1 VGSSVRV
8 IVVTVALVVV
18 TGVANGP
25 VRTNASLAEAAAA
38 VILDSLVIRVYDNA
52 GVNATERAK
61 AISRADAI
69 LSRADL
75 DVAWIE
81 CAPRKRGRPSPVC
94 DTPVTGAELVVRL
107 LHASPSDDTGVSRL
121 GLGYA
126 LIDATM
132 GTGTIATVFIDRVT
146 RLASDARLDRAT
158 LLGRAMAHEIGHLL
172 LGSNE
177 HSDAGIMR
185 DGWTAQQVSSSRA
198 QDWLFLPRQGERLRQ
213 ARLLNGSGGATAA
226 VRKRG
231 ASTGG

>member
-1 VGSSVRV
+1 VGTFRV
-8 IVVTVALVVV
+8 IAVTLALVVV
-18 TGVANGP
+18 TSAVAGP
-25 VRTNASLAEAAAA
+25 LRAGASGAETAAA
-38 VILDSLVIRVYDNA
+38 VILDSLAIRVYDNA
-52 GVNATERAK
+52 GVNATARAK
-61 AISRADAI
+61 AIARADAI

-75 DVAWIE
+75 KVEWIE

-107 LHASPSDDTGVSRL
+107 LNASPIDNTGASRH

-126 LIDATM
+126 LVHPTT

-146 RLASDARLDRAT
+146 HLANDARVDQAT
-158 LLGRAMAHEIGHLL
+158 VLGRAMAHEIGHLL

-185 DGWTAQQVSSSRA
+185 DNWTEQQVVGSKP

-213 ARLLNGSGGATAA
+213 ARLLTGA
-226 VRKRG
+226 
-231 ASTGG
+231 ASTASVRDREIPSP

>member
-1 VGSSVRV
+1 VGNFRV
-8 IVVTVALVVV
+8 IAVTLVLVVV
-18 TGVANGP
+18 TSAVTGP
-25 VRTNASLAEAAAA
+25 ARTGEAGAAAAAA

-52 GVNATERAK
+52 GVNVTERAK
-61 AISRADAI
+61 AIARADAI

-75 DVAWIE
+75 DVEGIE

-94 DTPVTGAELVVRL
+94 DTPVTAAELVVRL
-107 LHASPSDDTGVSRL
+107 LNASPSDNTGVSRQ

-126 LIDATM
+126 LIDAT

-146 RLASDARLDRAT
+146 LLANDARLDQAT
-158 LLGRAMAHEIGHLL
+158 VLGRAMAHEIGHLL

-177 HSDAGIMR
+177 HSEAGIMR
-185 DGWTAQQVSSSRA
+185 DGWTAQQIISSKP

-213 ARLLNGSGGATAA
+213 ARLLSGSGSSTAA

-231 ASTGG
+231 QSPGG